1 MNHYFDTAASG
12 LVPKKYLKAQ
22 QQFMNG
28 LSTQASGTLQGWYS
42 DKMDE
47 LRYMAA
53 EFLGANHNE
62 IAFLP
67 NFSYGLFALIQSL
80 PADSKVLMLHEDYPS
95 VFDPF
100 KLSGFAVHR
109 HKSAQKLHFSEEEIM
124 VALMDKKANI
134 LAISHV
140 QWLSGYCADINGL
153 CAFCRERGILTIV
166 DATQSMGAIP
176 LSLNESGADV
186 IMASNYKWMNAGY
199 GTGLMAAR
207 RDFLERY
214 PPKIRGNHSRM
225 LQGEKWTDNASILG
239 YEPGHLNVPGLILLE
254 CALED
259 RLATGVAS
267 IQAHNM
273 RLTKQ
278 LIEGLNQADDILIGP
293 VNMNRRSS
301 IIGLRGGAE
310 LHEQLTRQGFVLSL
324 RHGVVR
330 LSLHYHNHPEEVDAL
345 VSLLNNFP
353 KQTH

>member
-1 MNHYFDTAASG
+1 MKHYFDTAASG
-12 LVPKKYLKAQ
+12 LVPQKYLKAQ
-22 QQFMNG
+22 QQFLND
-28 LSTQASGTLQGWYS
+28 LPSNASGALQSWYGS
-42 DKMDE
+42 KMDE

-67 NFSYGLFALIQSL
+67 NFSFGLYALIQSL
-80 PADSKVLMLHEDYPS
+80 SADSKVLMLHEDYPS

-109 HKSAQKLHFSEEEIM
+109 HKSSNKLHFNEEEIM
-124 VALMDKKANI
+124 VALMEQKANI

-140 QWLSGYCADINGL
+140 QWLSGYCADINAF

-166 DATQSMGAIP
+166 DATQSLGAIP
-176 LSLNESGADV
+176 VSLSESGADV
-186 IMASNYKWMNAGY
+186 IIASNYKWMNAGY

-207 RDFLERY
+207 RDFLERF

-225 LQGEKWTDNASILG
+225 LQGDKWTDNASILG
-239 YEPGHLNVPGLILLE
+239 YEPGHLNVPGLVLLE
-254 CALED
+254 CALLD
-259 RLATGVAS
+259 RLATGVES
-267 IQAHNM
+267 IHAYNM

-278 LIEGLNQADDILIGP
+278 FIEGLNRSEEILIGP
-293 VNMNRRSS
+293 ENMNRRSS
-301 IIGLRGGAE
+301 IVGLKGGAE

-330 LSLHYHNHPEEVDAL
+330 LSFHYYNQPEEVDA
-345 VSLLNNFP
+345 VVAVLNKLRN
-353 KQTH
+353 